1 MFQILCI
8 SLLHVTDSK
17 IRKTTPDVVYVV
29 KMQGGISKAE
39 AWMAV
44 VKPLL
49 PNGFVL
55 VYFVNL

>member
-1 MFQILCI
+1 MSQTARFA
-8 SLLHVTDSK
+8 
-17 IRKTTPDVVYVV
+17 RTTPDVVYVV
-29 KMQGGISKAE
+29 KMQEAE

>member
-1 MFQILCI
+1 MSQTARFA
-8 SLLHVTDSK
+8 
-17 IRKTTPDVVYVV
+17 RTTPDVVYVV